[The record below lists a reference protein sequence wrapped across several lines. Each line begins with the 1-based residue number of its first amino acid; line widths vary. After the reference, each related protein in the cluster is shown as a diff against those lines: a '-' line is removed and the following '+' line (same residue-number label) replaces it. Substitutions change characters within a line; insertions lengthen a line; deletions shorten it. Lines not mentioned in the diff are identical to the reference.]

1 MPIPG
6 AAGGQQQAPTPA
18 AAAQAGAQ
26 ANNTQPAANQ
36 NAEQQPG
43 AFVPPPFLGLPGFPG
58 GFPPMPPNM
67 PSKTTSDKC
76 I

>member
-1 MPIPG
+1 MRIPP

-43 AFVPPPFLGLPGFPG
+43 AFVPPPFLGFPG

-67 PSKTTSDKC
+67 PSKTTPNKC